1 MVSNSVVKYSFLVFF
16 VGLFVGLCVVL
27 YRWGV
32 SVGTNMERQACVEKI
47 ANAMVDNTGRIETVE
62 KEILS
67 DSVAGNARRLC
78 ESDACVGNCKW
89 ENGACVAGNSKLSGT
104 K

>member
-16 VGLFVGLCVVL
+16 IGLFVGLCVVL

-32 SVGTNMERQACVEKI
+32 SVGTNAERQACVEKI

-89 ENGACVAGNSKLSGT
+89 ENGSCIAADGELSGR

>member
-1 MVSNSVVKYSFLVFF
+1 MVSNSVVKYSFFVFF
-16 VGLFVGLCVVL
+16 IGLFVGLCVVL

-32 SVGTNMERQACVEKI
+32 SVGTNAERQACVEKI

-67 DSVAGNARRLC
+67 DSVINNARRLC

-89 ENGACVAGNSKLSGT
+89 KDNSCVAGDS
-104 K
+104 